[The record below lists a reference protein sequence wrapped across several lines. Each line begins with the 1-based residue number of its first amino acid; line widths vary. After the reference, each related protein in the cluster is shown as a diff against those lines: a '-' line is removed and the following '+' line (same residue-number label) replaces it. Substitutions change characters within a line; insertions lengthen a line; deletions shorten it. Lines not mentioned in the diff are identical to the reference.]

1 VPGCLLLTLATLPC
15 PAPACSL
22 CANLNLK
29 QKQTFR
35 QEAVHPSAR
44 LVLYG
49 TLANPRLGGAT
60 PGGGVTDFRVE
71 TVLKGDPTLEAQQ
84 KKGRGDVITLPRYV
98 PVSDPKDPPRF
109 LVFCDVDKD
118 KDKDVYDP
126 YHGVPVK
133 SGATADYVKG
143 ALALDAKDTSKSLLY
158 FF

>member
-1 VPGCLLLTLATLPC
+1 MARGGLAPRRSPGGPWVDQEGVNVMLRWTWLVPGCLLLTLATLPC

-71 TVLKGDPTLEAQQ
+71 
-84 KKGRGDVITLPRYV
+84 
-98 PVSDPKDPPRF
+98 
-109 LVFCDVDKD
+109 
-118 KDKDVYDP
+118 
-126 YHGVPVK
+126 
-133 SGATADYVKG
+133 
-143 ALALDAKDTSKSLLY
+143 
-158 FF
+158 